1 MPSAW
6 YCTNPFSHQGR
17 LRCGAGYI
25 SAFDMNKFLLIAALL
40 LSAGRWAQAQTPGS
54 TGPTPQAP
62 DPTAVPLDGG
72 ASLLLA
78 SGVAYGLRR
87 LRQRRQAR

>member
-1 MPSAW
+1 M
-6 YCTNPFSHQGR
+6 H
-17 LRCGAGYI
+17 
-25 SAFDMNKFLLIAALL
+25 KLLLTAALL
-40 LSAGRWAQAQTPGS
+40 LSMGGLAQAQAPGS

-78 SGVAYGLRR
+78 SGVAYGLKR
-87 LRQRRQAR
+87 LRRRKTV